1 MKMYDTDDIGSTVA
15 IGDYNIHIAM
25 TIGGNIISV
34 FLPKDS
40 LKVSEFS
47 DDYRNGESLSDWLE
61 RNGKAHELKEL

>member
-1 MKMYDTDDIGSTVA
+1 MKAYDTDRIGSTIA
-15 IGDYNIHIAM
+15 IGDFNTHIAM

-34 FLPKDS
+34 FIPNDS

-61 RNGKAHELKEL
+61 RNGKANELKES